1 MDNYTLAKE
10 VLAGKWGNGQERKD
24 RLTAAGYD
32 YMAVQTIVNAL
43 VRDRDTGSQTAA
55 PAPVQDTP
63 ASPSN
68 PLEIDYDPEINNGII
83 VNILYGKG

>member
-32 YMAVQTIVNAL
+32 YTAVQTIVNAL
-43 VRDRDTGSQTAA
+43 VRDRDNCDQTAPV
-55 PAPVQDTP
+55 PAQTVP
-63 ASPSN
+63 AAPSN
-68 PLEIDYDPEINNGII
+68 PLEIDYDPEVNNGII

>member
-24 RLTAAGYD
+24 RLTAAGFN

-43 VRDRDTGSQTAA
+43 VRDRDNGGQTA
-55 PAPVQDTP
+55 PVPVQD
-63 ASPSN
+63 ASSEPSN
-68 PLEIDYDPEINNGII
+68 PLEIDYDPEVNNGII